1 MTPVE
6 LVGERVVLRPATA
19 ADGPRFAEIV
29 ATDEVQAWWG
39 DGGEDAGD
47 TTSLVRELLAPD
59 AGTTTWAVR
68 HDGAVIGFVQASEV
82 DDPQYRSAGIDIAL
96 HPDWH
101 ARGLGTD
108 AVRTLARHLVQ
119 DRGHHRL
126 TIDPAVANAAAVA
139 AYRKVG
145 FRDVGVL
152 RRYERG
158 PDGTFHDGL
167 LMDLLA
173 DELT

>member
-1 MTPVE
+1 VTAVE
-6 LVGERVVLRPATA
+6 LVGDQVVLRPATA
-19 ADGPRFAEIV
+19 ADGPRFTEIV

-39 DGGEDAGD
+39 DGGEGAGD
-47 TTSLVRELLAPD
+47 TTSIVRELLAPD
-59 AGTTTWAVR
+59 QGTTTWAVLR
-68 HDGAVIGFVQASEV
+68 DGAVIGFVQSSEV

-96 HPDWH
+96 HPGWH
-101 ARGLGTD
+101 GRGLGTD
-108 AVRTLARHLVQ
+108 TVRTLARHLVH

-126 TIDPAVANAAAVA
+126 TIDPAVANSAAIA

-158 PDGTFHDGL
+158 LDGTYHDGL

>member
-1 MTPVE
+1 VSGVE
-6 LVGERVVLRPATA
+6 LVGERVVLRPAA
-19 ADGPRFAEIV
+19 ADDGPRLAEIV
-29 ATDEVQAWWG
+29 DTDEVQAWWG
-39 DGGEDAGD
+39 DGGPDAGG
-47 TTSLVRELLAPD
+47 TTALVRELLAPD
-59 AGTTTWAVR
+59 QGTTTWAVLQ
-68 HDGAVIGFVQASEV
+68 GGTVIGFVQSSEV

-96 HPDWH
+96 HPGWH
-101 ARGLGTD
+101 GKGLGTD
-108 AVRTLARHLVQ
+108 AVRTLARHLVH

-126 TIDPAVANAAAVA
+126 TIDPAAANAAAIA

-173 DELT
+173 DELA